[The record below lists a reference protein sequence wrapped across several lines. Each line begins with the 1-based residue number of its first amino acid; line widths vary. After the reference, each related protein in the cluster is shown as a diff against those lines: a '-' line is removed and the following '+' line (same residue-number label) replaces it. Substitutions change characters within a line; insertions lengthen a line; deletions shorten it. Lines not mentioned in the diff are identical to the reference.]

1 MANYGATT
9 DWNNEEKYL
18 KSLAATG
25 NAGQQSWANDQ
36 INSLNAAKT
45 QYTYSGAA
53 DQSSGIKNAVSS
65 QTAADVSALKN
76 SYNQSLS
83 SLNSAAAKIPEQYQA
98 ARNQTAASSEVA
110 KQTFNE
116 YAAASGLNSG
126 AGGQA
131 QLAQGNVLQG
141 NLNSLNQSQADAL
154 SSVETQRAQ
163 LQAEY
168 QNAVAQAKANN
179 NASLASALIEEAQRV
194 DASLLQAQANNI
206 SYQTAQEQQ
215 RQAALQSRAETQ
227 SAYGDFSGY
236 SALGY
241 TPQQITQMYNVWA
254 AANPTLA
261 AAVRGNTAATS
272 NYYTASA
279 TPTATTPTASSDK
292 GASYNTVWGQS
303 RRMFDNGK
311 SDQEIYN
318 YLSQFNASQL
328 TDAGLDYILNSLN
341 ISGYRE

>member
-36 INSLNAAKT
+36 LNSLNAAKT

-53 DQSSGIKNAVSS
+53 DQSGGIKNAVSS

-76 SYNQSLS
+76 SYDQSLS

-98 ARNQTAASSEVA
+98 AKNQTAASSEVA

-215 RQAALQSRAETQ
+215 KQAALQNRAETQ
-227 SAYGDFSGY
+227 AAYGDFSGY
-236 SALGY
+236 LNLGY
-241 TPQQITQMYNVWA
+241 SQAQISQMYNVWA
-254 AANPTLA
+254 SANPTLA
-261 AAVRGNTAATS
+261 
-272 NYYTASA
+272 SA
-279 TPTATTPTASSDK
+279 IKGGISGTGGTGSSG
-292 GASYNTVWGQS
+292 GASYTYPANTQAVTSYNQLGSSAKGIANQVS
-303 RRMFDNGK
+303 RSYGTAGSK
-311 SDQEIYN
+311 SDIIASAYSNGLITEQEADFL
-318 YLSQFNASQL
+318 LSSVGA
-328 TDAGLDYILNSLN
+328 
-341 ISGYRE
+341 